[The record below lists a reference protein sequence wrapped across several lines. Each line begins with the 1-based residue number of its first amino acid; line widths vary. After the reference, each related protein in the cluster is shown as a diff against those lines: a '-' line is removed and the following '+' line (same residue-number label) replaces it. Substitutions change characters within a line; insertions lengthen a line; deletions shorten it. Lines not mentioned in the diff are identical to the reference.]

1 MTFYKMNELIMFK
14 LSTKVSVEKPLSP
27 SAKCFASSRTLIQTK
42 KKRPHCYSRT
52 YARACLRRQN
62 LRAEHAILAAQN
74 VRSEKIYLSA
84 NLKEADRASS
94 DSVRPER
101 TIRR

>member
-42 KKRPHCYSRT
+42 KNDHTVTLGRMRERVSEDRT
-52 YARACLRRQN
+52 LEQNMPFWLRKM
-62 LRAEHAILAAQN
+62 
-74 VRSEKIYLSA
+74 SD
-84 NLKEADRASS
+84 LKKYTS
-94 DSVRPER
+94 PQ
-101 TIRR
+101 I